1 MEHLKQFTASVGP
14 LGQKLSERFGTLNQQ
29 AREHFGHVQDLTEL
43 PEEYK
48 QLEQRVDALKNAHHN
63 MMKCVQIR
71 LTAEPSR
78 HMRMSRMTTRMRC
91 RSL

>member
-29 AREHFGHVQDLTEL
+29 AREHFGHAQDLTEL

-63 MMKCVQIR
+63 MMKYVQLM
-71 LTAEPSR
+71 LTKEPSKHTR
-78 HMRMSRMTTRMRC
+78 TRPMITRMRC
-91 RSL
+91 KSP